1 LVQAYIPGVS
11 LAQKVRSGWR
21 LEEEEAIR
29 VATSILEILVYLHR
43 QNPPVIHR
51 DIKPNNLIWGEDD
64 QIHLVDFGAVQ
75 AEVTAGRTMTVVG
88 TYGYM
93 PPEQFGGRT
102 VPASDLYGLG
112 TTLLFLLTGT
122 NPGDLPQKRLQ
133 LQFQEHVQ
141 IDQPLKQ
148 WLKRMVEP
156 SLDRRFQHAEEAL
169 VLLKMRNSLSS
180 METAQVDAY
189 GEPLPSLVRLERT
202 SEQLNIELHGRR
214 YNKDDRTRK
223 TKVSRVM
230 QGVSFMSNMAALGI
244 GQRFMFNYQELGSII
259 TFFLTIVGLNIS
271 LNAIYWAVLM
281 QVWPIFVRTRIR
293 LNRDTYEII
302 WNLKGFPLY
311 RVKGLTQ
318 DLVGAKVQFRF
329 QPDELE
335 VCVLQSKKRQYS
347 FGLGLNP
354 AERKWLVGEIQSWL
368 KQSATGA

>member
-1 LVQAYIPGVS
+1 
-11 LAQKVRSGWR
+11 
-21 LEEEEAIR
+21 
-29 VATSILEILVYLHR
+29 LVYLHS
-43 QNPPVIHR
+43 QSPSVVHR

-122 NPGDLPQKRLQ
+122 NPGDLPRKGLQ
-133 LQFQEHVQ
+133 LQFQEYVQ
-141 IDQPLKQ
+141 IDHPLKQ
-148 WLKRMVEP
+148 WLKRMVET

-169 VLLKMRNSLSS
+169 VLLKMRDSLSS

-214 YNKDDRTRK
+214 YNKNDRTRK

-244 GQRFMFNYQELGSII
+244 GQRSMFNYQELGSII
-259 TFFLTIVGLNIS
+259 TFFLTIVGLNVS

-281 QVWPIFVRTRIR
+281 RVWPIFVRTRIR